1 MERLVFVS
9 CILTTCL
16 ALASC
21 ARVVDPSPHAP
32 SSMAMAMLSSKSS
45 SSSSGTPPGTDECSD
60 IIFGMADC
68 VPFMT
73 DGSKDMRPDGSC
85 CPGLEM
91 VLKAGDDCICEAIE
105 SCTDLGIPLNM
116 TKAMTLPAACG
127 ISATNSFSQCG
138 IPLLPGVS
146 VSPTPKSSPK
156 SPSTKRA
163 PASSDDVV
171 PAPSSSFVTA
181 PTRSPNSGTYSTSA
195 SLVLILSM
203 LYASFYCV
211 SF

>member
-1 MERLVFVS
+1 MERLLFVS

-21 ARVVDPSPHAP
+21 ARVVDPAAHAP
-32 SSMAMAMLSSKSS
+32 AMSMAMSPRTSS
-45 SSSSGTPPGTDECSD
+45 SSSSGTPPRTDECSD

-73 DGSKDMRPDGSC
+73 DGSKDTRPDGSC

-91 VLKAGDDCICEAIE
+91 VLKASDDCICEAIE

-127 ISATNSFSQCG
+127 ISAPNSFSQCG
-138 IPLLPGVS
+138 MK
-146 VSPTPKSSPK
+146 PTPKSSPK
-156 SPSTKRA
+156 SPSPKRA

-171 PAPSSSFVTA
+171 PASSSSVVTA
-181 PTRSPNSGTYSTSA
+181 PAWSPNSGTYSTSA